1 MNFREQI
8 QKEATETLLK
18 FDCGTANVAMRLGKT
33 LIGLKIASNFKK
45 VLVSYPIET
54 IKKGWISDAQ
64 EFGFD
69 ISHVIFT
76 THLSLSKHD
85 LSQFDCIILDELHDV
100 SINNWNYIALST
112 YKKLYGLTATP
123 PNRGEKKSYMNM
135 YCPIRYTKSM
145 DETTGITNKDYE
157 IIVHLLEPSDKRDI
171 KLKSGKFWS
180 EKAQIDFY
188 ESKYQS
194 TKNFSMMLM
203 LIRAIQNSKTK
214 FEYLKQLT
222 KQIENKCI
230 KCNCSLIGRQLLSKY
245 CFDCKVEIKKVWRN
259 ENHKRN
265 INTAKNYF
273 QKNKTEINNKTRLL
287 EANRRENVTDR
298 YVSKLLRE
306 KNGFTIEQLKNNP
319 SLLEIKRLII
329 KTKRI
334 CKTS

>member
-33 LIGLKIASNFKK
+33 LIGLKIASNFKR

-100 SINNWNYIALST
+100 SINNWNYIASSSWH
-112 YKKLYGLTATP
+112 KLYGLTATP
-123 PNRGEKKSYMNM
+123 PNRGEKKQYLNL

-157 IIVHLLEPSDKRDI
+157 IIVHLIEPSEKKDI

-203 LIRAIQNSKTK
+203 LI
-214 FEYLKQLT
+214 
-222 KQIENKCI
+222 
-230 KCNCSLIGRQLLSKY
+230 
-245 CFDCKVEIKKVWRN
+245 
-259 ENHKRN
+259 
-265 INTAKNYF
+265 
-273 QKNKTEINNKTRLL
+273 
-287 EANRRENVTDR
+287 
-298 YVSKLLRE
+298 KLL
-306 KNGFTIEQLKNNP
+306 NSYYF
-319 SLLEIKRLII
+319 SYF
-329 KTKRI
+329 
-334 CKTS
+334 

>member
-1 MNFREQI
+1 M
-8 QKEATETLLK
+8 
-18 FDCGTANVAMRLGKT
+18 KT
-33 LIGLKIASNFKK
+33 C
-45 VLVSYPIET
+45 
-54 IKKGWISDAQ
+54 
-64 EFGFD
+64 
-69 ISHVIFT
+69 
-76 THLSLSKHD
+76 SKCKCEK
-85 LSQFDCIILDELHDV
+85 Q
-100 SINNWNYIALST
+100 
-112 YKKLYGLTATP
+112 LTDF
-123 PNRGEKKSYMNM
+123 
-135 YCPIRYTKSM
+135 C
-145 DETTGITNKDYE
+145 KDNS
-157 IIVHLLEPSDKRDI
+157 V
-171 KLKSGKFWS
+171 KSGLRSYCKSCNYLMQRNWI
-180 EKAQIDFY
+180 EKNKHKVKEYNERSRPKVSA
-188 ESKYQS
+188 K
-194 TKNFSMMLM
+194 KK
-203 LIRAIQNSKTK
+203 AI
-214 FEYLKQLT
+214 QLT

-265 INTAKNYF
+265 IHTAKNYF